1 MPDDRIPDEGSIICN
16 LQQLMDERQLS
27 LAEVCRLTGLSRP
40 TVRKLKYNRLEGV
53 SMVTVARLC
62 TVLKIGVG
70 RLFTHKPKIQ
80 LLQEGSEYA
89 EGETFVGA
97 RK

>member
-1 MPDDRIPDEGSIICN
+1 MSDDRFPDEGVITCN
-16 LQQLMDERQLS
+16 LRQLLDERRLS
-27 LAEVCRLTGLSRP
+27 QAEVCRLTGLSRP

-70 RLFTHKPKIQ
+70 RLFTHKTKIQ
-80 LLQEGSEYA
+80 LIQKAMSEDEGA
-89 EGETFVGA
+89 FMGA
-97 RK
+97 HK